1 MLGVPRA
8 GHAGTLDP
16 SVSGILV
23 IAVGKALR
31 VLPLLLDF
39 PKRYVGLIQ
48 LHGSVRS
55 EDLVKVLHEF
65 QGDIYQLPPVRSAV
79 KRERRVRRIHK
90 IRLIERTGNLALVDV
105 TCESGTYIRTLAV
118 DVGEALG
125 VGAHLAEL
133 RRVASGPFTEKE
145 AVNLSTISDAVATA
159 SQGDMTALSAILQP
173 PSRVWKEVPAVV
185 VKDTAVDAIAHGA
198 DLAVAGIVRVT
209 KPFAKGDHV
218 VVVTKNEELL
228 AIGRAIV
235 DSTTM
240 MEADK
245 GWVVDTIKVFIPPGQ
260 YPQTWGKKKH
270 KDNE

>member
-1 MLGVPRA
+1 MLEVPRA

-31 VLPLLLDF
+31 LLPLLLDF
-39 PKRYVGLIQ
+39 PKRYIGLVQ

-55 EDLVKVLHEF
+55 EDLTRVLREF
-65 QGDIYQLPPVRSAV
+65 QTDIYQLPPVRSAV
-79 KRERRVRRIHK
+79 RRERRIRRIHK
-90 IRLIERTGNLALVDV
+90 LKLIERTGNLALIDV

-118 DVGEALG
+118 DVGDALG

-145 AVNLSTISDAVATA
+145 AVTLSTLSDAIAMASEGDTA
-159 SQGDMTALSAILQP
+159 ALSAILQP

-198 DLAVAGIVRVT
+198 DLAAAGIMRVAA
-209 KPFAKGDHV
+209 PFAKGDHV
-218 VVVTKNEELL
+218 VVLTKNDELV
-228 AIGRAIV
+228 AVGRSLF
-235 DSTTM
+235 DSSAM
-240 MEADK
+240 ADEKK

-260 YPQTWGKKKH
+260 YPQTWGKKMH
-270 KDNE
+270 KDKE